1 MERIDVEVAIVGAG
15 IAGLWL
21 GNLLAKRGVAFAIC
35 EAEAVGGAQTAASQ
49 GIVHGGLKYA
59 LGGEATSASRSL
71 AAMPARW
78 RACLTGCG
86 EVDLRGVPVLAEHMH
101 LFAPE
106 PSARVRLLFGSRLA
120 AGQCRR
126 IDARN
131 TPFQRGAVMEME
143 DFVVDVPQLV
153 RCLAAPLRDRIVATE
168 VAPST
173 LRCGPDGIEAIVTR
187 EAEVRAR
194 HVVLAAGVGNEAL
207 ARRAGFA
214 HVRMARRPLRQTSV
228 RLRAAPGLYA
238 HCLRPGF
245 GAAPDMTVTSHSDTL
260 YIGGAVAED
269 GAKRC
274 QDEQVAVV
282 RDLLRRMFPA
292 LDLSGARFDT
302 HLATRAEPLRRTGD
316 AFVERHGNCILCW
329 PIKLSLAP
337 RLGELLI
344 ALLNGLA
351 PSAAGWKPDG
361 TLRTPRW
368 AQRPFATQC

>member
-21 GNLLAKRGVAFAIC
+21 GNLLAQRGIAFAIC
-35 EAEAVGGAQTAASQ
+35 EAEAVGGVQTSASQ

-78 RACLTGCG
+78 RACLAGHG
-86 EVDLRGVPVLAEHMH
+86 DVDLRGVPVLAEHMH

-131 TPFQRGAVMEME
+131 TPFQRGALMEMD

-153 RCLAAPLRDRIVATE
+153 RCLAAPLRDRIIATE
-168 VAPST
+168 VAPNT
-173 LRCGPDGIEAIVTR
+173 LRCGPDGIEAIATP
-187 EAEVRAR
+187 EAEIRAR
-194 HVVLAAGVGNEAL
+194 HIVLAAGVGNEAL

-228 RLRAAPGLYA
+228 RLRTAPCLYA

-245 GAAPDMTVTSHSDTL
+245 GAAPDMTVTSHGDTL

-302 HLATRAEPLRRTGD
+302 HLAMRAEPLRRTGD

-329 PIKLSLAP
+329 PVKLSLAP
-337 RLGELLI
+337 RLGELAL
-344 ALLNGLA
+344 ALLNDLA
-351 PSAAGWKPDG
+351 PSVDGWMGNAKAPG
-361 TLRTPRW
+361 PRL
-368 AQRPFATQC
+368 AQPPFAP